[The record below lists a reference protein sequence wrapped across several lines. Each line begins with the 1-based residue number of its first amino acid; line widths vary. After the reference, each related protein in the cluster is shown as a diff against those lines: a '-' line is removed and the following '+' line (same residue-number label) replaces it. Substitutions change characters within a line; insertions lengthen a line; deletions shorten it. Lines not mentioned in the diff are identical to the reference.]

1 MDLFLPF
8 PLAGPGRPRS
18 FHLWISTSVDF
29 LRRPSRRRIV
39 DSVNVRSQAVIPVK
53 AGGLTMTMV
62 AE

>member
-1 MDLFLPF
+1 M
-8 PLAGPGRPRS
+8 S

-29 LRRPSRRRIV
+29 LRRPPRRRIV
-39 DSVNVRSQAVIPVK
+39 DSVNFISQVVIPVK

>member
-1 MDLFLPF
+1 M
-8 PLAGPGRPRS
+8 S

-53 AGGLTMTMV
+53 SGGLTMTMV

>member
-8 PLAGPGRPRS
+8 PLARPGKHRS

-29 LRRPSRRRIV
+29 LRCSPRRRIV
-39 DSVNVRSQAVIPVK
+39 DPGNFRSQAVIPLK
-53 AGGLTMTMV
+53 DGGLTMIMI